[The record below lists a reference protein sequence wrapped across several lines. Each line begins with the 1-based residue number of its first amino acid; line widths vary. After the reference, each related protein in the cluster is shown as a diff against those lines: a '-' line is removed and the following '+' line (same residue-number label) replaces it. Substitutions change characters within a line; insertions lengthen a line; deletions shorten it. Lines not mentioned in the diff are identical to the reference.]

1 MRTSQAE
8 QETAC
13 LHPDIEEAMLTWL
26 KHRLSPDKK
35 VLPAF
40 LLIGSPGVGKT
51 TMVYRV
57 CKAAKYW
64 IQEFNASHTRT
75 GSSFRQTILPLL
87 TEPGISALIHPS
99 TPNGRAILLDEMD
112 GLSQGEKGGLQELLD
127 YLKSKKPP
135 KEDGMAKE
143 MDAPLFLIC
152 NVMEGR
158 VMQQLLKYCCVKY
171 VSMPKKEALDSFYK
185 QPISESL
192 YRLGD
197 IRKVS
202 QGLLCDSTK
211 NAYEQ
216 NKQDDLDKNIHVAIR
231 AAWYTLFEQWGLSDE
246 LDLETKDAN
255 LAGLLFHQNL
265 PLFLEKAPHEL
276 YEQILEYIRWSD
288 RADFWAFFHQC
299 WNLLPLSYHLKLK
312 YPNHI
317 LQAYPKPDKIP
328 ELHEL
333 VYTQVLTKQ
342 SALFNSWKEMNRVSN
357 DMGVPF
363 RCITQWATY
372 QTGKLKETLGLPVC
386 PVLHTGH
393 TRPEGAGIV
402 SISSVT
408 EPQPKSVLSLRTIIS
423 STKTTSAVLETNEIV
438 VPVAAPSVSTS
449 VVSHGTAGQ
458 RKKSKKTPV

>member
-1 MRTSQAE
+1 MRTSNQE

-13 LHPDIEEAMLTWL
+13 LHPDIEEAMLQWL
-26 KHRLSPDKK
+26 KSRSH
-35 VLPAF
+35 PAF
-40 LLIGSPGVGKT
+40 LLIGSPGIGKT
-51 TMVYRV
+51 TVVYRI
-57 CKAAKYW
+57 CRIAKYW

-87 TEPGISALIHPS
+87 VEPGISALIHPS

-127 YLKSKKPP
+127 YLKSKRSFK
-135 KEDGMAKE
+135 D
-143 MDAPLFLIC
+143 DAPLFLIC

-158 VMQQLLKYCCVKY
+158 VMQQLLKHCLVRH
-171 VSMPKKEALDSFYK
+171 VSMPQKAALDKFYK

-202 QGLLCDSTK
+202 QGLLCQGTRE
-211 NAYEQ
+211 AYEQ
-216 NKQDDLDKNIHVAIR
+216 NKQDDLDKNIHIAIR
-231 AAWYTLFEQWGLSDE
+231 AAWFTLFEAWGASDE

-265 PLFLEKAPHEL
+265 PLYLQKAPFEL

-312 YPNHI
+312 YPNII
-317 LQAYPKPDKIP
+317 LQKYPKPDQIP
-328 ELHEL
+328 GLNDL

-357 DMGVPF
+357 DERIPF
-363 RCITQWATY
+363 RCIAQWATY
-372 QTGKLKETLGLPVC
+372 QTGKLKDTLGLAIHPA
-386 PVLHTGH
+386 PST
-393 TRPEGAGIV
+393 TAPP
-402 SISSVT
+402 SSVPST
-408 EPQPKSVLSLRTIIS
+408 LGAASNESVS
-423 STKTTSAVLETNEIV
+423 
-438 VPVAAPSVSTS
+438 VPVRKRV
-449 VVSHGTAGQ
+449 Q
-458 RKKSKKTPV
+458 RKKELNALPLKE

>member
-26 KHRLSPDKK
+26 KNRLIPEKRAA
-35 VLPAF
+35 PAF

-127 YLKSKKPP
+127 YLKSKRPL
-135 KEDGMAKE
+135 KEDKGAVDSSLSSSGLWC
-143 MDAPLFLIC
+143 DAPLFLIC

-171 VSMPKKEALDSFYK
+171 VNMPKKETLDSFYK

-211 NAYEQ
+211 TAYEE
-216 NKQDDLDKNIHVAIR
+216 NKQDTLDKNVHVAIR
-231 AAWYTLFEQWGLSDE
+231 AAWFTLFEEWGASDE

-265 PLFLEKAPHEL
+265 PLYLEKGADYTL

-312 YPNHI
+312 YPNQI
-317 LQAYPKPDKIP
+317 LQAYEKPDKIP

-363 RCITQWATY
+363 RCVTQWATY
-372 QTGKLKETLGLPVC
+372 QTGKLKETLGLPIN
-386 PVLHTGH
+386 LT
-393 TRPEGAGIV
+393 
-402 SISSVT
+402 SIA
-408 EPQPKSVLSLRTIIS
+408 PPL
-423 STKTTSAVLETNEIV
+423 NEIV
-438 VPVAAPSVSTS
+438 VGPVAGPSVLASAPSHT
-449 VVSHGTAGQ
+449 TAGQ
-458 RKKSKKTPV
+458 RKISKKTPL

>member
-26 KHRLSPDKK
+26 KHRLIPEKRAA
-35 VLPAF
+35 PAF

-127 YLKSKKPP
+127 YLKSKRPL
-135 KEDGMAKE
+135 KEDKSGNDVITSTGLWT
-143 MDAPLFLIC
+143 DAPLFLIC

-171 VSMPKKEALDSFYK
+171 VNMPKKEALDTFYK

-211 NAYEQ
+211 TAYEQ
-216 NKQDDLDKNIHVAIR
+216 NKQDTLDKNVHVAIR
-231 AAWYTLFEQWGLSDE
+231 AAWFTLFEEWGASDE

-265 PLFLEKAPHEL
+265 PLYLEKGADYTL

-312 YPNHI
+312 YPNQI

-363 RCITQWATY
+363 RCVTQWATY
-372 QTGKLKETLGLPVC
+372 QTGKLKETLGLPINS
-386 PVLHTGH
+386 T
-393 TRPEGAGIV
+393 
-402 SISSVT
+402 SIA
-408 EPQPKSVLSLRTIIS
+408 PPL
-423 STKTTSAVLETNEIV
+423 NEIV
-438 VPVAAPSVSTS
+438 AGPVVGLSEPTSAPCHTM
-449 VVSHGTAGQ
+449 AGQ
-458 RKKSKKTPV
+458 RKILKKTPL